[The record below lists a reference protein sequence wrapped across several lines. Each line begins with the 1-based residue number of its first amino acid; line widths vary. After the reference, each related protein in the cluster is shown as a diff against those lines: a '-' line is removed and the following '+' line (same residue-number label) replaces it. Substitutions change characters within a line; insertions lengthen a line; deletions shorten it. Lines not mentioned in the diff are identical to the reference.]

1 MPVAFVDPVTL
12 EANCNGTWVPY
23 LLCINCLCPKEAID
37 SVVPATLEAL
47 RRQRVLDECKHTAE
61 IELS

>member
-23 LLCINCLCPKEAID
+23 LLSINSFCPEEAFD

-47 RRQRVLDECKHTAE
+47 RRQRVLDACKPTAGMK
-61 IELS
+61 LS